1 MEWFK
6 TFIALVLF
14 EEGIAGENCPT
25 WARAVGWALI
35 LAAFVARG
43 EK

>member
-1 MEWFK
+1 MGWFK
-6 TFIALVLF
+6 AIVALGLF
-14 EEGIAGENCPT
+14 EMAITGENCPT

-35 LAAFVARG
+35 LASFVVHS